1 MTGRVEKLH
10 IRPSLCIKVRF
21 ASSNCQKCLSV
32 CPVNAIRFD
41 DQSIKVISD
50 CIGCEFCVAV
60 CPNEVFSIPDKSN
73 RDARDSGSLKCLY
86 CSKLLA
92 DEREASDPFPAGI
105 IPCIGSIPSHFILT
119 WISEK
124 QSPLK
129 LVTMDCGK
137 CAMKTGVSVFQN
149 TKSEVISIVES
160 LKIPIEPVII
170 QEATQQDKINAR
182 ELYSQFLSELEEGNK
197 FSRREFLITFRTPLF
212 SKKTAEKPES
222 DPESD
227 SLASE
232 KRLPERLS
240 SVIAF
245 YRENQGHVLNSAN
258 SPFFSEIEIEDS
270 CTGCAA
276 CARVCPTEALSLK
289 KVEKKVYLNWT
300 PSHCTQCDLC
310 KEVCSKDSITFFPG
324 LDINRILD
332 ESTTAVKT
340 FYVNVCPECNREN
353 LLYEITANCPY
364 CQKEKN
370 IIEQFSKIIYG
381 EQY

>member
-1 MTGRVEKLH
+1 MQRMQIVS
-10 IRPSLCIKVRF
+10 SLCAKIRLPG
-21 ASSNCQKCLSV
+21 SSCQKCVSV

-41 DQSIKVISD
+41 DQSIKVIPG

-60 CPNEVFSIPDKSN
+60 CPNEVFSIPDRSN

-86 CSKLLA
+86 CSKLLS

-105 IPCIGSIPSHFILT
+105 IPCIGSIPIHFILT

-129 LVTMDCGK
+129 VITMDCGK

-160 LKIPIEPVII
+160 LKVPIEPVIV
-170 QEATQQDKINAR
+170 QEATQQDKISAR

-197 FSRREFLITFRTPLF
+197 FSRREFLTTFRTQLF
-212 SKKTAEKPES
+212 SKKSAEKPEN
-222 DPESD
+222 DG
-227 SLASE
+227 LASE
-232 KRLPERLS
+232 KRLPELLS

-245 YRENQGHVLNSAN
+245 YRENQGRVLNSSN

-270 CTGCAA
+270 CTGCGA

-332 ESTTAVKT
+332 ESTTTVKT

-353 LLYEITANCPY
+353 LSYEITADCPH
-364 CQKEKN
+364 CHKERN

-381 EQY
+381 KQS